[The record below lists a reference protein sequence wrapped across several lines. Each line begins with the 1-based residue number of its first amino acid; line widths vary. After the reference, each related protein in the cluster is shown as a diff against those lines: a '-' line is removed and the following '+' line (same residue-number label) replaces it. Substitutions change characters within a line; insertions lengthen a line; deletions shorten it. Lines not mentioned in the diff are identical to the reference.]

1 MIHGIKKRV
10 LVEPPACNAVLLREF
25 AEFVD
30 KWLKENLTP
39 LPIDTDISFET
50 WIETRNTY
58 PEWRKSQLRELRQRV
73 HNWDD
78 KFRRCNSFMKDEGY
92 PEYKAARAINS
103 RTDEA
108 KILLGPIMACIEEV
122 LYKQPEFIK
131 HIPVQD
137 RPKYIRD
144 FIYSAAGLYFQT
156 DFSSFES
163 CFTKDVMEACEFR
176 LYRYMVTNL
185 PGGKEW
191 ANRVEECGGG
201 SNHCRFRHCDVVVE
215 ATRMSG
221 DNWTSCGNGFTN
233 FMLIA
238 FVMFKSGFDPA
249 KCPKVFEGDDGLG
262 RLPGKLKEELFEQL
276 GFRVKLIYH
285 DSLDTAGFCSMY
297 FDVNA
302 LVCVGDPVKVLV
314 KTGWTTGQYAG
325 ARRSKLLC
333 LLRAKAYS
341 ICFQNA
347 GSPVLMAYARYLL
360 RVTKS
365 CDPRAV
371 LKMRMSEHERN
382 IMIQAL
388 KVDAR
393 SLSERP
399 IMESSRAVCE
409 RTFGVPAVMQLRWE
423 QYFDSLETLQPLHP
437 RDIDLFVH
445 VDVIDY
451 FRRFVTQPGVKINQP
466 AF

>member
-10 LVEPPACNAVLLREF
+10 LVEPPACNQALLGEF
-25 AEFVD
+25 AGFVD

-39 LPIDTDISFET
+39 LPSETDTSFET
-50 WIETRNTY
+50 WIESRSTY
-58 PEWRKSQLRELRQRV
+58 PEWRKAELRALRENV
-73 HNWDD
+73 HGWEE

-103 RTDEA
+103 RSDEA
-108 KILLGPIMACIEEV
+108 KILLGPIMSCIEEV
-122 LYKQPEFIK
+122 LYQRPEFIK
-131 HIPVQD
+131 HIPVQQ
-137 RPKYIRD
+137 RPEYIRN
-144 FIYSAAGLYFQT
+144 FIYVAAAIYFQT

-163 CFTKDVMEACEFR
+163 CFTKDVMEACEFK
-176 LYRYMVTNL
+176 LYRYMSKNL
-185 PGGKEW
+185 PGGAEW
-191 ANRVEECGGG
+191 ANRVCDTAGGI
-201 SNHCRFRHCDVVVE
+201 NLCRFKHCDVKVD

-233 FMLIA
+233 LMLLL
-238 FVMFKSGFDPA
+238 FVISKSGFDPS
-249 KCPKVFEGDDGLG
+249 KCPLVVEGDDGLG
-262 RLPGKLKEELFEQL
+262 RLPGKLREELFEQL

-297 FDVNA
+297 FDVGS
-302 LVCVGDPVKVLV
+302 LTCVGDPVKVLI
-314 KTGWTTGQYAG
+314 KTAWSTGQYAG
-325 ARRSKLLC
+325 ARKSKLLC

-365 CDPRAV
+365 CDQRAV
-371 LKMRMSEHERN
+371 LKMRMSEHERAL
-382 IMIQAL
+382 MLAAL

-399 IMESSRAVCE
+399 VEQSARVVCE
-409 RTFGVPAVMQLRWE
+409 RAFGVPATLQLKWE
-423 QYFDSLETLQPLHP
+423 AYLDSLTSLQVLTFQ
-437 RDIDLFVH
+437 DIDLFVH
-445 VDVIDY
+445 PDVIDY
-451 FRRFVTQPGVKINQP
+451 YSRFVTQPGTKPNQP
-466 AF
+466 AL